1 MTPVQIQQMYEDSKQ
16 ALAHGGFADFYDTQ
30 LAYFKHYCPH
40 FNYSAF
46 RERLKRAVRPISSAE
61 DLLAYN
67 VCHSA
72 DHYARF
78 EFLLDYVQNQTTPAI
93 TPPIRLCVFDY
104 GCGQGLATLAL
115 LSHLK
120 GREVELIIHLIEPSE
135 LALSTAEQY
144 VSALADSMQ
153 GTITVHTHQAG
164 LDQVPDHVFTLPEGF
179 SAVHLFSNIL
189 DMAYQRFFDL
199 SRLVAQ
205 LNQMTGKHI
214 CFAVSPTYIS
224 GKQGFDQLRSLF
236 APNRLLLD
244 VDKWGV
250 SVRGYRIYQNIVRHY
265 HAEGRFLAFVRNVQ
279 RMACQGVA

>member
-1 MTPVQIQQMYEDSKQ
+1 MSPVQIQQMYEDSKQ
-16 ALAHGGFADFYDTQ
+16 ALAHGGFVDFYDTQ
-30 LAYFKHYCPH
+30 LAYFKHYCPQ
-40 FNYSAF
+40 FNYLAF

-61 DLLAYN
+61 DLIAYN

-78 EFLLDYVQNQTTPAI
+78 EFLLNYVQNQATPAI
-93 TPPIRLCVFDY
+93 SRPIRLCVFDY

-120 GREVELIIHLIEPSE
+120 GREAELIIHLIEPSE

-144 VSALADSMQ
+144 VTALADSMQ
-153 GTITVHTHQAG
+153 GKITVHTHQAG
-164 LDQVPDHVFTLPEGF
+164 LDQVPDQVFRMPEGF

-199 SRLVAQ
+199 SRLVDQ
-205 LNQMTGKHI
+205 LNHMPGKHL

-236 APNRLLLD
+236 VPNRLLLD
-244 VDKWGV
+244 VDTWSV
-250 SVRGYRIYQNIVRHY
+250 PVRGYRIYEKNVRHY
-265 HAEGRFLAFVRNVQ
+265 NADGRFLAFVRCVPSA
-279 RMACQGVA
+279 ACLEVA